1 MRHLHL
7 LILISLLGGL
17 CGCISTDDQ
26 AGSDDQ
32 GRVNVMTT
40 TVPLGHFV
48 EMVGGDRLRVAVL
61 VQPGTNPHTFEPS
74 PSHMRLIEDADL
86 YVKNGAGLEIWIDR
100 IVRANREMLVVDSS
114 EGVDLIEAPGPD
126 HNAHESI
133 LTTDPHIW
141 LSPRNA
147 MIMTDNICDGLVR
160 VDPSNAS
167 HYRKN
172 LDAYQE
178 RLRAL
183 DAELNET
190 FSKMERKEFV
200 VLHPSWGYL
209 ARDYGLEQVPLHP
222 AEKEPGPKYLAAIIN
237 TAREKNISA
246 IFADPNFN
254 PKSAEIVANEIGGRV
269 VPLNPLAE
277 NYLDNMRLV
286 GEEIAAS
293 LEA

>member
-209 ARDYGLEQVPLHP
+209 ARDYGLEQVPLLP
-222 AEKEPGPKYLAAIIN
+222 TEKEPGPKYLAATIN

-293 LEA
+293 LVA